1 MTRANGHGR
10 NGHFR
15 GLTPDMS
22 GQAGGRT
29 PDLSLGDPYGRGV
42 ADMSPGVGPDKNGL
56 ESAYIN
62 SGRKG
67 HDRGQTPV
75 MAAGAVSSAA
85 LSLEAVS

>member
-10 NGHFR
+10 NGHGR

-22 GQAGGRT
+22 GQAGCQR
-29 PDLSLGDPYGRGV
+29 PDLSLAAQYRRGL
-42 ADMSPGVGPDKNGL
+42 ADMSPGVGPDTGDL